1 MNVAELNS
9 RSSLTSWGSLEH
21 EMPHRIDP
29 SHLESRGHT
38 ADLRIRHSLEHG
50 YTLLENGVDQFSR
63 KEGRY
68 EPSIANIC
76 SSWELGPQ
84 ALKRG
89 SSLSTS
95 IVYY

>member
-29 SHLESRGHT
+29 SHLESRGHA

-50 YTLLENGVDQFSR
+50 YTYWRMV
-63 KEGRY
+63 
-68 EPSIANIC
+68 
-76 SSWELGPQ
+76 
-84 ALKRG
+84 
-89 SSLSTS
+89 
-95 IVYY
+95 